1 MTSPSP
7 ASRGRRTTSRGFTL
21 LEMVVVIGI
30 IAVLAGAFVPLMLRP
45 FTAQRQNETVREL
58 TALETAILGRPE
70 NGDFGFV
77 GTMGRLPP
85 AGTTG
90 LQELLVQGA
99 MPAPAFG
106 ELGMPKG
113 WAGPYLRVGT
123 AYPLLDGWGQPYVL
137 ERDIMDNTLWRLR
150 STGPN
155 RVAEDPGDD
164 ILLPSPTE
172 WFRSTGSL
180 TLNLQSV
187 RNTVSV
193 PLADTYV
200 AAVQLHQPVN
210 EINGSD
216 LVSTCT
222 PSGGV
227 CTFASVPFG
236 VRTVVVTLNAMA
248 PGGAQTIKR
257 HVTVTG
263 GANVATISVPLPDD
277 PNSLMAGYCASPS
290 ATTSVTGINS
300 VAVCTAPGASL
311 TLPADTLVT
320 ATVSGMLRRTAGSG
334 HCYVGITVQGDIA
347 GAGALSGATRDFNV
361 VSTDSDTFVPVST
374 TRVHG
379 ALPAGVALLNYYI
392 QADTGTS
399 CSLQG
404 GSLHYTWVKK

>member
-90 LQELLVQGA
+90 LQELLVQGV

-123 AYPLLDGWGQPYVL
+123 ALPLLDGWGQPYVL
-137 ERDIMDNTLWRLR
+137 ERDILDNTLWRLR

-164 ILLPSPTE
+164 IILPSPSE
-172 WFRSTGSL
+172 WFRSAGSL

-236 VRTVVVTLNAMA
+236 VRTVVVTLNATA

-263 GANVATISVPLPDD
+263 GANVATISVPIPDD
-277 PNSLMAGYCASPS
+277 PNSLGADLCDSGVASTTTAANGRLQLCA
-290 ATTSVTGINS
+290 
-300 VAVCTAPGASL
+300 ASKTF
-311 TLPADTLVT
+311 TLPADTVLTANAV
-320 ATVSGMLRRTAGSG
+320 ATVRRTNGTG
-334 HCYVGITVQGDIA
+334 RCLVGIAIDGDIA
-347 GAGALSGATRDFNV
+347 LGLAAATQDYNV
-361 VSTDSDTFVPVST
+361 VGSESDDFVPVST
-374 TRVHG
+374 TRSHG
-379 ALPAGVALLNYYI
+379 ALAAGTHTLNYYVEG
-392 QADTGTS
+392 TGGAA
-399 CSLQG
+399 CRVEG
-404 GSLHYTWVKK
+404 GSLHFSWVKK